1 MPDSWVLVNGE
12 PRQIALIKGDEVGF
26 KKYGEEKLEY
36 YHYDQIEGI
45 PLSAALV
52 DYTLKYRYY
61 NPRRVYAIRCVGN
74 NIVYIFVN
82 YSFSIF
88 RFNYLHELQV
98 CLLMNYR
105 TTIELDSSGY
115 SFIKILKG
123 EAAVMPLTSEE
134 EEVIGDFFANDP
146 SAIGEVCLSTEN
158 IRKIASSRREFFKKN
173 IEMVLRIVA
182 KEKRKNETKGDI
194 NNENK
199 ETKEP

>member
-1 MPDSWVLVNGE
+1 MNSEERKWLMPDSWVLVNGE

-52 DYTLKYRYY
+52 DYALNYRYY
-61 NPRRVYAIRCVGN
+61 KPRRVYAIRCVGN
-74 NIVYIFVN
+74 NIVYIFVGN
-82 YSFSIF
+82 SFSIF

-105 TTIELDSSGY
+105 ITIDFDSSGY
-115 SFIKILKG
+115 SFTKFLKG
-123 EAAVMPLTSEE
+123 EAAVIPLTPEE
-134 EEVIGDFFANDP
+134 EEVIGDFFANNP
-146 SAIGEVCLSTEN
+146 SAIGGVKLSTEN

-173 IEMVLRIVA
+173 IEMVLRLVA
-182 KEKRKNETKGDI
+182 KEKARMKQ
-194 NNENK
+194 K
-199 ETKEP
+199 EM